1 MGMHGIL
8 RQHRSATR
16 RCRCLTYATANAAG
30 RRQPAS
36 SAPAA
41 PEEDTDAR
49 RTVRRAPSLRLR
61 ALPKAEVHVQL
72 EGCFEPATLEQ
83 WARDAGVPTPRAR
96 ESLLQFQGLA
106 DLLHFLDWG
115 CSLADSPERLA
126 GMAARLQPAAARRR
140 HRLCRPDRQAEPLET
155 VARPL
160 APDARCAACR
170 LHRGRTGRPAA
181 GGGCAS
187 ACCVRKARRWRW
199 SWSMRWSNG
208 AMRAIEDPAM
218 VERLRQRR
226 IPLGVCPSS
235 NLVLKVYATL
245 DQHPI
250 DALRRAGVPVSIDT
264 DAPSL
269 PGTTLPAQ
277 YAPCPSDFGWSDEV
291 VREIAATSIEA
302 SFANDDLK
310 ARPPCRAGALVALV
324 TRPRPARGR

>member
-1 MGMHGIL
+1 
-8 RQHRSATR
+8 
-16 RCRCLTYATANAAG
+16 
-30 RRQPAS
+30 
-36 SAPAA
+36 
-41 PEEDTDAR
+41 
-49 RTVRRAPSLRLR
+49 
-61 ALPKAEVHVQL
+61 
-72 EGCFEPATLEQ
+72 
-83 WARDAGVPTPRAR
+83 
-96 ESLLQFQGLA
+96 
-106 DLLHFLDWG
+106 
-115 CSLADSPERLA
+115 
-126 GMAARLQPAAARRR
+126 
-140 HRLCRPDRQAEPLET
+140 
-155 VARPL
+155 
-160 APDARCAACR
+160 
-170 LHRGRTGRPAA
+170 
-181 GGGCAS
+181 
-187 ACCVRKARRWRW
+187 
-199 SWSMRWSNG
+199 MRWSNG
-208 AMRAIEDPAM
+208 AMRAIEGPAM

-264 DAPSL
+264 DVPSL